1 MYKRIVLFF
10 IFLGYA
16 FGAFAQESDTTKVE
30 KESGEVPVISYSLS
44 PKQYKIEDIKVTGVK
59 NYDDFVLIGF
69 SGLSVGDMITVPG
82 EEITAAVN
90 RFWKH
95 GLFSDV
101 KILASKIQDDKVW
114 LEIRLK
120 QRPRI
125 SEVNYN
131 GIKKGEREDLEAKL
145 NLKKG
150 FQITPNLIDRAKIVI
165 QKFFDGK
172 GFKNVDVQIVQKD
185 DVSKEGEVIVDI
197 NIDKNEKTKI
207 NQIIFTGNSM
217 LRDADLKKAMKKTN
231 EKFAWK
237 RWKTSIKEMFSTKKF
252 VTEEYEKDKKNIID
266 KYNEL
271 GYRDAVLLADSVI
284 NHDEKTV
291 DVYLSISEGQKY
303 YLKDINFVGNTQY
316 PTDQLMAILGMKPG
330 EVYNQKKLNERL
342 TTDDDAVSNIYY
354 NNGYLFFGA
363 DPVEVE
369 VENDSIALEIR
380 IQEGPQATINR
391 IIINGNDRLYEDIV
405 RRELRTKPGM
415 LFSREDLIRSVRELA
430 QMGHFDPE
438 NMNPNPVPDAENG
451 TVDIQYNLVS
461 KANDQVEFSAGWGQ
475 TGVIGKL
482 SLKFTNFSMKN
493 FLNPSTYKGIIPQGE
508 GQTLTLS
515 GQTNGR
521 YYQAYSIS
529 FMDPWFGG
537 KRPNTLSVSAYFS
550 MQTDISSNYLSSSSY
565 GMNPYYGM
573 YGNSMYGNSMYGN
586 SMYGNSMYGGN
597 YELAYDPDKSI
608 KMLGLS
614 VGYGKR
620 LNWPDD
626 YFQFMLTLNYQLYM
640 MKDWAYFLVQNGNS
654 HNVNMELMLQRNSV
668 DNPLYTRRGSQFS
681 VSVSAT
687 PPYSLWDG
695 KDYASMAD
703 NDEGKFNFIE
713 YHKWKFKAKIFS
725 PLAPLTVKRTP
736 VLMSRIEYGFLGHYN
751 KNKRSPFETFY
762 MGGDGMSGYSSTYAT
777 ETIGLRGYEN
787 GSIAG
792 NNGYNSYGYAY
803 SRLAMELRYPFL
815 LEPTST
821 IYGLAFVEAGN
832 AWQNLKD
839 FSPFDLKRSAGVG
852 VRIFL
857 PMIGMMGIDWAY
869 GFDKVNGQRNA
880 GGSNF
885 HFIIGQEF

>member
-30 KESGEVPVISYSLS
+30 NESGEVPVISYSLS

-114 LEIRLK
+114 LEIKLK

>member
-30 KESGEVPVISYSLS
+30 NESGEVPVISYSLS

-59 NYDDFVLIGF
+59 TYYDDFVLIGF

-550 MQTDISSNYLSSSSY
+550 MQTDVSSNFLSRSSY
-565 GMNPYYGM
+565 GMNPYYG
-573 YGNSMYGNSMYGN
+573 MYGN

-668 DNPLYTRRGSQFS
+668 DNPLYSRRGSQFS

-703 NDEGKFNFIE
+703 TDQGKFKLIE

-736 VLMSRIEYGFLGHYN
+736 VLMSRVEYGFLGYYN

-762 MGGDGMSGYSSTYAT
+762 MGGDGMSGYSTMYAN

-787 GSIAG
+787 GSLAG
-792 NNGYNSYGYAY
+792 NNGYNSYAYAY

>member
-30 KESGEVPVISYSLS
+30 NESGEVPVISYSLS

-114 LEIRLK
+114 LEIKLK

-521 YYQAYSIS
+521 YYQAYSVS

-586 SMYGNSMYGGN
+586 SMYGNYGN